1 MPEFVRV
8 LTTNARFRRLK
19 IRVGAAFAIAAAAC
33 VMVNAPRAE
42 AFDDRLSAEAIDKLV
57 AARAKEVLTGRA
69 TPIERIGQNLTVGYQ
84 PPQNAGAVHAPRR
97 GPGTQPVLLLASVG
111 KDTLPMS
118 FPLDATPV
126 PEPGTAPLPPDETP
140 DPANLP
146 SLSGESIRWV
156 ASPDCLAKPLRAVLA
171 EVAANFGPLRVNST
185 CRSKR
190 HNARVGGAKRSYH
203 LTGNAVDFR
212 IFGAVQPILDFL
224 TGKKT
229 VGGLKHY
236 GFGVFHI
243 DTGPRRTWGNNSW
256 AGAKVGKK
264 KYGKSKYGKTRY
276 GKAKYGK
283 SKYSKSNKKKRA
295 AKRRRYA

>member
-1 MPEFVRV
+1 MLELVRV
-8 LTTNARFRRLK
+8 LSFKTPRRLAK
-19 IRVGAAFAIAAAAC
+19 ACAGAAFVLAASALATLH
-33 VMVNAPRAE
+33 APRAE
-42 AFDDRLSAEAIDKLV
+42 AFEDQLSADAVDRLV
-57 AARAKEVLTGRA
+57 AARTREVLTGRA
-69 TPIERIGQNLTVGYQ
+69 TPIEKIAQFATIGHQ
-84 PPQNAGAVHAPRR
+84 PPQHSGAMHGPRR
-97 GPGTQPVLLLASVG
+97 SPGTHPALLLASVG
-111 KDTLPMS
+111 KDSLPMS

-126 PEPGTAPLPPDETP
+126 PEPRTAPLPPDDKS

-146 SLSGESIRWV
+146 SLSGESIRWL

-203 LTGNAVDFR
+203 LTGSAVDFR
-212 IFGAVQPILDFL
+212 ISGAVQPVLDFL
-224 TGKKT
+224 TGKRT

-256 AGAKVGKK
+256 AGAKVGKRK
-264 KYGKSKYGKTRY
+264 Y

-283 SKYSKSNKKKRA
+283 TKYGKSKFKKNRA
-295 AKRRRYA
+295 AKRRRYAA